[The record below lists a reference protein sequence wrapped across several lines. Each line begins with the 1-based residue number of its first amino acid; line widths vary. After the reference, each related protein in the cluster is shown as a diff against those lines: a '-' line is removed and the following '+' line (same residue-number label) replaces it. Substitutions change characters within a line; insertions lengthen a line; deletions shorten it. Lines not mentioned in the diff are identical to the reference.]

1 MVKYTTETIKTWK
14 YDIFHSD
21 NLRMPMSSLETDE
34 SGPALPCDWL
44 ATARAPERISIVI
57 IEISDGS
64 NDDHIDINDGFNDD
78 HLYQ

>member
-1 MVKYTTETIKTWK
+1 
-14 YDIFHSD
+14 
-21 NLRMPMSSLETDE
+21 MPMPSLETDE
-34 SGPALPCDWL
+34 SRPALPCDRL

-78 HLYQ
+78 HFDQ

>member
-1 MVKYTTETIKTWK
+1 
-14 YDIFHSD
+14 
-21 NLRMPMSSLETDE
+21 MPSLETDE
-34 SGPALPCDWL
+34 SGPALPCDRL
-44 ATARAPERISIVI
+44 ATARAPETISMMI